1 MNSYEITTE
10 PRGWLRASVKATGRG
25 KMHPVRPAAS
35 GGNMEGEHYPSGWND
50 KQVSIDFIGGT
61 SSLTGKVIKSTAA
74 GCVVELAPDGEPRE
88 ARARRIFFPWAAIRS
103 IELLEEQQ
111 QRRPPGVALPFKL

>member
-1 MNSYEITTE
+1 M
-10 PRGWLRASVKATGRG
+10 V
-25 KMHPVRPAAS
+25 
-35 GGNMEGEHYPSGWND
+35 GEHYPSGWND

-61 SSLTGKVIKSTAA
+61 SSLTGKVIDSTAT
-74 GCVVELAPDGEPRE
+74 GCVVELVPDGEPRE

-111 QRRPPGVALPFKL
+111 RRPPGVALPFKLPEYPGT

>member
-1 MNSYEITTE
+1 M
-10 PRGWLRASVKATGRG
+10 V
-25 KMHPVRPAAS
+25 
-35 GGNMEGEHYPSGWND
+35 GEHYPSGWND

-61 SSLTGKVIKSTAA
+61 SSLTGKVIDSTAT
-74 GCVVELAPDGEPRE
+74 GCVVELVPDGEPRE

-111 QRRPPGVALPFKL
+111 QRRPPGVALPFKLPEYPGT